1 MTWKH
6 LLKIKNYNL
15 SKYNNYNYSM
25 EALLKYSKQQVNN
38 AGYIITGKKEANSE
52 QQVEA
57 LKIIE
62 DFRILHFKPT
72 LSIRSFITGRLSK
85 IGLLDNKNIIVQ
97 RLKKMS
103 TLIDKIG
110 KRKDKSIDDLYDTG
124 YRWR

>member
-1 MTWKH
+1 MEV
-6 LLKIKNYNL
+6 
-15 SKYNNYNYSM
+15 M
-25 EALLKYSKQQVNN
+25 EALPKYSKQQVNN

-72 LSIRSFITGRLSK
+72 LGIRSFVTGRLSK

-110 KRKDKSIDDLYDTG
+110 KRKDKRSSIVVSWKITNFGKKLSKFFLQIQDIL
-124 YRWR
+124 